1 MFEIIVISPDFFYGS
16 CFFLLIACSGF
27 LFHVLEWFGYKTG
40 IIREE
45 YVTQRSLYSVDINKL
60 LKKEKYK

>member
-1 MFEIIVISPDFFYGS
+1 MFEIIIIDPDFFYGS
-16 CFFLLIACSGF
+16 CFLILIVFSGF

-45 YVTQRSLYSVDINKL
+45 YVTQRNLYSVDINKL
-60 LKKEKYK
+60 LKEGKNK